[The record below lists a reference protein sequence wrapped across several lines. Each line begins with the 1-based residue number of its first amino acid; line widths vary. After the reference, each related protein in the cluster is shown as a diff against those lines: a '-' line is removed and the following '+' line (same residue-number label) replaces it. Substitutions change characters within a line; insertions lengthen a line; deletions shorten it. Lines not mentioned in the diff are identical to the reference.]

1 MSIYLGPLY
10 FEEKDLF
17 LLLALG
23 LLIGGWLAGIYLPFI
38 SYPAVIII
46 VLLFLIAKG
55 LTIKTHESLVLIIF
69 LSAFILT
76 NFFELPIVI
85 LYLFFGFL
93 FLRALKII

>member
-76 NFFELPIVI
+76 NFLELSVVI
-85 LYLFFGFL
+85 LYLFFSFL